1 MFETLRDL
9 PDTVFSLLGQDTNP
23 FSELAKRYLDP
34 LAPKFS
40 VLDEIYVDGLDAS
53 QVFGQLKMV
62 VEGAGLQLLGNV
74 ADLRDRYHLDNAEG
88 DSEEEEDEEDE
99 DEDDEE
105 TALGDQ
111 VADEAGASSEE
122 DDFEGFVSAEE
133 DLPDGLEPEE
143 DEEAGEL
150 EDEEEDLEE
159 EEVGEL
165 EDEEQED
172 AEEDADVEDKPKP
185 QREVKE
191 ITEDK
196 FGLNDGFFDIDEY
209 NKQVLALE
217 HNDGALDDDNDD
229 EEIDMFG
236 DIDDGSDDGMDY
248 YDDFFDAKGKVST
261 VKLTDKATSKSDEV
275 KDYEDLDEDDYDAA
289 VEGARLDLFADDDEE
304 EEDQQA
310 GNDDDEPEEK
320 LSSFEKKQRE
330 LQREIEKLEAEL
342 VADKKWTM
350 KGEVSAKERPMDSLV
365 SDRDTQELEFER
377 TAKPVPVITEEV
389 TELLEDIIR
398 RRIANSEFDDLPK
411 RFISDVAL
419 FHKKQKFDLSG
430 EKLTKSLAEIYE
442 DDYTK
447 PQGEEEISEQVKQQH
462 DEILD
467 LFTLVCHKLDTLCLA
482 HFVPKPH
489 QFKQIEI
496 AVLDNA
502 ASINTEDSQPLHVS
516 LAATLAP
523 QEVYKVGDDRVKAN
537 GALGRLEV
545 QLKSGLTYSKEELTR
560 EEKQRLRRAAKRK
573 RAKQFNERQLVQQ
586 QQQKQAVAE
595 GRAPKRA
602 KKSDVIDTLAKG
614 NVTVIGDKGELRDVK
629 GNLKKDGGL
638 ARASHLKM

>member
-74 ADLRDRYHLDNAEG
+74 AELRDRYHLDNADD
-88 DSEEEEDEEDE
+88 DSEEEDDEEDE
-99 DEDDEE
+99 EEDDEE

-111 VADEAGASSEE
+111 VADEADASSEE

-143 DEEAGEL
+143 DEQAGEL
-150 EDEEEDLEE
+150 EDEEQDLEEE

-165 EDEEQED
+165 EDDDQEVEND
-172 AEEDADVEDKPKP
+172 AEDKPET

-261 VKLTDKATSKSDEV
+261 VKLTAKATSKSDDVE
-275 KDYEDLDEDDYDAA
+275 DYEDLDEDDYDAA

-304 EEDQQA
+304 ENDQKA

-350 KGEVSAKERPMDSLV
+350 KGEVSARDRPMDSLV

-442 DDYTK
+442 DNYTK

-502 ASINTEDSQPLHVS
+502 AAINTEDSQPLHVS

-523 QEVYKVGDDRVKAN
+523 QEVYKVGDDKVKAN